1 MAQRLP
7 RSIKIQGLR
16 KAVPHLCSTAWWS
29 MGYYAGE
36 KDKYYL
42 GLRLYELGNKAAE
55 QYDIKKSRYRFL
67 KRFAITPA

>member
-16 KAVPHLCSTAWWS
+16 KAVPHLLLNG
-29 MGYYAGE
+29 MVEHGLLRQE

-42 GLRLYELGNKAAE
+42 GLRLYELGNK
-55 QYDIKKSRYRFL
+55 SGG
-67 KRFAITPA
+67 TV

>member
-29 MGYYAGE
+29 MGYYAE

-55 QYDIKKSRYRFL
+55 QYDIKNRVTDS
-67 KRFAITPA
+67 